1 MRPGASSERAVILAP
16 TGRDAAVAA
25 ALIKEAGYYA
35 NICGDL
41 AALMHEIEGGA
52 GLAVIA
58 DEAIKTADLRG
69 LMRWLNDQPSWS
81 DFPIVLLTHQG
92 GGPERNPDAARL
104 GQVLGNV
111 TFIERPFHPT
121 TLVSIVGS
129 AVRGRR
135 RQYQT
140 RAILED
146 LTESEGL
153 LQTALNAGHL
163 GALELHL
170 PEFELEAS
178 DTCKAFFGRKPG
190 DPFSYQDLLAA
201 VHPDDRARRLEVLER
216 AIKTGKDY
224 SIEYRNIWPDGSQH
238 WVDVRARAVRRPD
251 GSIKSLVGVS
261 SDITARKVA
270 EIERENLLAQLAA
283 ERTALAELT
292 ATLEQRVEQRTA
304 DLMKEV
310 AAREKAQEQL
320 RQAQKMETIGQLTG
334 GVAHD
339 FNNLLMA
346 VMGNLDLLRKRIPDD
361 PRLHRLID
369 GALQGAERGASLTQ
383 RLLAF
388 ARQQDLRAVPVD
400 LRALIQG
407 MIDLLERSLGPRV
420 ALRLDLPEG
429 LPPARVD
436 ANQLELAILNLA
448 INARDAMPDG
458 GSIDIRVAEYQASDD
473 PALKPGRYLKL
484 SVIDT
489 GKGMTPEILK
499 RAVEP
504 FFSSKPLGKGTG
516 LGLSMVHGLAVQLGG
531 ALQLIEHGR
540 KGHHRDAGAAGRD
553 RGAGSRK
560 SRAQRRNKV
569 NRSAVIL
576 FVDDDPLIAMSTTEM
591 LEDLGHQRDRRQFR
605 PACARHHQERAAD
618 RPDDDRSCDARHDR
632 HRTGRGL
639 ARGAAVAADPAR
651 DRLCRTARRRPARS
665 AAAGKALSPGPVARP
680 ARSIAGRLNACR
692 ISLAPLLRRSAS
704 RCGGPA
710 AGPQRSATLSRGS
723 GLNAPLTIPP
733 QQSSPR
739 PFAASGGGPRPST
752 AVEGDATWISR
763 RFLQK
768 RRQPSTRSGPGSPM
782 RSSGIRC
789 AAACSSTS
797 SACPAPAR
805 ATGPSACSRSRPMR
819 CGRRPISSPTSRTP
833 TIWPSRPDF
842 RRFRLFCPLKSTAA
856 TAAARLSLN

>member
-1 MRPGASSERAVILAP
+1 VKPGASSERAVILAP
-16 TGRDAAVAA
+16 IGRDATVAA
-25 ALIKEAGYYA
+25 ALIREAGFFA
-35 NICGDL
+35 NIAGDL
-41 AALMHEIEGGA
+41 SALMHEVEAGA

-58 DEAIKTADLRG
+58 EEAIKTADLRS
-69 LMRWLNDQPSWS
+69 LVNWLNDQPSWS

-104 GQVLGNV
+104 GEALGNV

-129 AVRGRR
+129 AVRARR

-178 DTCKAFFGRKPG
+178 DTCKTFYGRKPG
-190 DPFSYQDLLAA
+190 DSFSYQDLLAA
-201 VHPDDRARRLEVLER
+201 VHPDDRAPRQEALDRSIR
-216 AIKTGKDY
+216 SGKDY
-224 SIEYRNIWPDGSQH
+224 SFEYRNIWPDGSVH

-261 SDITARKVA
+261 TDITARKTL

-292 ATLEQRVEQRTA
+292 ATLEQRVEERTA
-304 DLMKEV
+304 ELMKEV

-388 ARQQDLRAVPVD
+388 ARQQDLKAVPVD
-400 LRALIQG
+400 LGALIQG
-407 MIDLLERSLGPRV
+407 MIDLLERSLGPRI
-420 ALRLDLPEG
+420 ALRMNIPAN
-429 LPPARVD
+429 LPPARID

-458 GSIDIRVAEYQASDD
+458 GSIDIKVTEFRASGD
-473 PALKPGRYLKL
+473 ATLQPGGYLKV

-489 GKGMTPEILK
+489 GKGMTRDILK
-499 RAVEP
+499 KAIEP

-531 ALQLIEHGR
+531 ALQLSSTVG
-540 KGHHRDAGAAGRD
+540 KGTTATLILPVATAAPE
-553 RGAGSRK
+553 AESP
-560 SRAQRRNKV
+560 AQVAPKV

-576 FVDDDPLIAMSTTEM
+576 FVDDDPLIAMSTMEM
-591 LEDLGHQRDRRQFR
+591 LEDLGHRVIGANSGLHALDIIKSEQPIDLMMTDHVMPGMTGIELAAASREVR
-605 PACARHHQERAAD
+605 PSLPILLATGYADLPEGAQLDLPRLAKPYHQD
-618 RPDDDRSCDARHDR
+618 Q
-632 HRTGRGL
+632 L
-639 ARGAAVAADPAR
+639 R
-651 DRLCRTARRRPARS
+651 DRLDQ
-665 AAAGKALSPGPVARP
+665 
-680 ARSIAGRLNACR
+680 
-692 ISLAPLLRRSAS
+692 LL
-704 RCGGPA
+704 G
-710 AGPQRSATLSRGS
+710 
-723 GLNAPLTIPP
+723 
-733 QQSSPR
+733 
-739 PFAASGGGPRPST
+739 
-752 AVEGDATWISR
+752 
-763 RFLQK
+763 
-768 RRQPSTRSGPGSPM
+768 
-782 RSSGIRC
+782 
-789 AAACSSTS
+789 
-797 SACPAPAR
+797 
-805 ATGPSACSRSRPMR
+805 
-819 CGRRPISSPTSRTP
+819 
-833 TIWPSRPDF
+833 
-842 RRFRLFCPLKSTAA
+842 
-856 TAAARLSLN
+856 

>member
-1 MRPGASSERAVILAP
+1 VRPGASSERAVILAP
-16 TGRDAAVAA
+16 TGRDASVAA
-25 ALIKEAGYYA
+25 ALIKEAGFYA
-35 NICGDL
+35 NICGDI
-41 AALMHEIEGGA
+41 AGLMREIEGGA

-69 LMRWLNDQPSWS
+69 LMRWLSDQPSWS

-92 GGPERNPDAARL
+92 GGPERNPDAVRL

-121 TLVSIVGS
+121 TLVSVVGS

-140 RAILED
+140 RAILEN

-178 DTCKAFFGRKPG
+178 DTCRAFFGRKP
-190 DPFSYQDLLAA
+190 DEPFSYQDLVAA
-201 VHPDDRARRLEVLER
+201 VHPDDRARRSEVVDLT
-216 AIKTGKDY
+216 IKSGKDY
-224 SIEYRNIWPDGSQH
+224 SIEYRNVWPDGSQH

-261 SDITARKVA
+261 SDITARKIA

-346 VMGNLDLLRKRIPDD
+346 VMGNLDLLRKRLPND

-388 ARQQDLRAVPVD
+388 ARQQDLRPVPMD
-400 LRALIQG
+400 LRGLIQG
-407 MIDLLERSLGPRV
+407 MIDLLERSLGPRI
-420 ALRLDLPEG
+420 ALRLELPEG

-436 ANQLELAILNLA
+436 ANQLELAVLNLA

-458 GSIDIRVAEYQASDD
+458 GSIDVRIAECQVSGDA
-473 PALKPGRYLKL
+473 ALTSGRYLKL

-489 GKGMTPEILK
+489 GTGMSPEILK
-499 RAVEP
+499 RAIEP

-531 ALQLIEHGR
+531 ALQLASTVG
-540 KGHHRDAGAAGRD
+540 KGTAATLMLPV
-553 RGAGSRK
+553 ATAAPEAEMP
-560 SRAQRRNKV
+560 AQTFQKV

-591 LEDLGHQRDRRQFR
+591 LEDLGHHVIGANSGLHALDILRSEQPLDLMMTDHAMPGMTGMELAAASRQVR
-605 PACARHHQERAAD
+605 PSLPILLATGYAELPEGAQVDLPRLAKPYHQD
-618 RPDDDRSCDARHDR
+618 Q
-632 HRTGRGL
+632 L
-639 ARGAAVAADPAR
+639 R
-651 DRLCRTARRRPARS
+651 DRLD
-665 AAAGKALSPGPVARP
+665 K
-680 ARSIAGRLNACR
+680 
-692 ISLAPLLRRSAS
+692 LL
-704 RCGGPA
+704 G
-710 AGPQRSATLSRGS
+710 
-723 GLNAPLTIPP
+723 
-733 QQSSPR
+733 
-739 PFAASGGGPRPST
+739 
-752 AVEGDATWISR
+752 
-763 RFLQK
+763 
-768 RRQPSTRSGPGSPM
+768 
-782 RSSGIRC
+782 
-789 AAACSSTS
+789 
-797 SACPAPAR
+797 
-805 ATGPSACSRSRPMR
+805 
-819 CGRRPISSPTSRTP
+819 
-833 TIWPSRPDF
+833 
-842 RRFRLFCPLKSTAA
+842 
-856 TAAARLSLN
+856 

>member
-1 MRPGASSERAVILAP
+1 VKPGASSERAVILAP
-16 TGRDAAVAA
+16 IGRDAAVAA
-25 ALIKEAGYYA
+25 ALIREAGFYA
-35 NICGDL
+35 NIAGDL
-41 AALMHEIEGGA
+41 TALLHDIERGA

-58 DEAIKTADLRG
+58 EEAIKTADLRG
-69 LMRWLNDQPSWS
+69 LVKWLNEQPSWS

-104 GQVLGNV
+104 GQALGNV

-178 DTCKAFFGRKPG
+178 DTCKTFYGRKPG
-190 DPFSYQDLLAA
+190 DTFTYQDLLDA
-201 VHPDDRARRLEVLER
+201 VHPDDRAPRQQVLDR
-216 AIKTGKDY
+216 SIRTGKDY
-224 SIEYRNIWPDGSQH
+224 SFEYRNIWPDGSVH
-238 WVDVRARAVRRPD
+238 WVDVRARAVRRRD

-261 SDITARKVA
+261 SDITTRKTL

-292 ATLEQRVEQRTA
+292 ETLEQRVDERSA
-304 DLMKEV
+304 ELMKEV

-346 VMGNLDLLRKRIPDD
+346 VMGNLDLLRKRVPDD

-369 GALQGAERGASLTQ
+369 GALQGAERGAALTQ

-388 ARQQDLRAVPVD
+388 ARQQDLKAAPVD
-400 LRALIQG
+400 LGGLITG
-407 MIDLLERSLGPRV
+407 MLNLFERTLGPRIV
-420 ALRLDLPEG
+420 IRLDIPDN
-429 LPPARVD
+429 LPPAMID

-448 INARDAMPDG
+448 INSRDAMPDG
-458 GSIDIRVAEYQASDD
+458 GSIDIKVAQYRSAGD
-473 PALKPGRYLKL
+473 ATLRPGNYLKV

-499 RAVEP
+499 KAIEP

-531 ALQLIEHGR
+531 ALQLTSTVGNGTTATLILPV
-540 KGHHRDAGAAGRD
+540 ATAAPE
-553 RGAGSRK
+553 AE
-560 SRAQRRNKV
+560 SRAQFAPKI

-576 FVDDDPLIAMSTTEM
+576 YVDDDPLIAMSTMEM
-591 LEDLGHQRDRRQFR
+591 LEDLGHQVIGANSGLHALDIIKSEQPIDLMMTDHVMPGMTGIELAAASREVR
-605 PACARHHQERAAD
+605 PSLPILLATGYADLPEGAQLELPRLAKPYHQD
-618 RPDDDRSCDARHDR
+618 Q
-632 HRTGRGL
+632 L
-639 ARGAAVAADPAR
+639 R
-651 DRLCRTARRRPARS
+651 DRLDQ
-665 AAAGKALSPGPVARP
+665 
-680 ARSIAGRLNACR
+680 
-692 ISLAPLLRRSAS
+692 LL
-704 RCGGPA
+704 G
-710 AGPQRSATLSRGS
+710 
-723 GLNAPLTIPP
+723 
-733 QQSSPR
+733 
-739 PFAASGGGPRPST
+739 
-752 AVEGDATWISR
+752 
-763 RFLQK
+763 
-768 RRQPSTRSGPGSPM
+768 
-782 RSSGIRC
+782 
-789 AAACSSTS
+789 
-797 SACPAPAR
+797 
-805 ATGPSACSRSRPMR
+805 
-819 CGRRPISSPTSRTP
+819 
-833 TIWPSRPDF
+833 
-842 RRFRLFCPLKSTAA
+842 
-856 TAAARLSLN
+856 

>member
-1 MRPGASSERAVILAP
+1 MKPGASSERAVILAP
-16 TGRDAAVAA
+16 NGRDASVAA

-35 NICGDL
+35 NVCGDL
-41 AALMHEIEGGA
+41 AALMQEVESGA

-69 LMRWLNDQPSWS
+69 LTRWLNDQPSWS
-81 DFPIVLLTHQG
+81 DFPIVLLTRQG
-92 GGPERNPDAARL
+92 GGPERNPDAVRL

-140 RAILED
+140 RAILAD

-153 LQTALNAGHL
+153 LQTALSAGHL

-170 PEFELEAS
+170 PELELEAS
-178 DTCKAFFGRKPG
+178 DTCKAFFGRKR
-190 DPFSYQDLLAA
+190 DEVFSYQDLLAS
-201 VHPDDRARRLEVLER
+201 VHPDDRTRRAEVLGQT
-216 AIKTGKDY
+216 IKTGRDY

-270 EIERENLLAQLAA
+270 EIERDNLLAQLAA

-361 PRLHRLID
+361 ARLHRLID
-369 GALQGAERGASLTQ
+369 GAVQGAERGASLTQ

-388 ARQQDLRAVPVD
+388 ARQQDLRAVAVD

-407 MIDLLERSLGPRV
+407 MGDLLERSLGPRIV
-420 ALRLDLPEG
+420 LRLDIPEG
-429 LPPARVD
+429 LPPARID

-448 INARDAMPDG
+448 INARDAMADG
-458 GSIDIRVAEYQASDD
+458 GSIDIRVAQYRASAD
-473 PALKPGRYLKL
+473 PALQSGDYLKL

-499 RAVEP
+499 RAIEP

-531 ALQLIEHGR
+531 VLQLSSTVG
-540 KGHHRDAGAAGRD
+540 KGTTATLVLPVATAAPE
-553 RGAGSRK
+553 AAIPVPS
-560 SRAQRRNKV
+560 AQKV

-576 FVDDDPLIAMSTTEM
+576 FVDDDPLIAMSTVEM
-591 LEDLGHQRDRRQFR
+591 LEDLGHHVIGVNSGLHALDIIKSEQPIDLMMTDHVMPGMTGIELAAKSREVR
-605 PACARHHQERAAD
+605 PHLPILLATGYAELPEGTQVDLPRLAKPYHQD
-618 RPDDDRSCDARHDR
+618 Q
-632 HRTGRGL
+632 L
-639 ARGAAVAADPAR
+639 R
-651 DRLCRTARRRPARS
+651 DRLDQ
-665 AAAGKALSPGPVARP
+665 
-680 ARSIAGRLNACR
+680 
-692 ISLAPLLRRSAS
+692 LL
-704 RCGGPA
+704 G
-710 AGPQRSATLSRGS
+710 
-723 GLNAPLTIPP
+723 
-733 QQSSPR
+733 
-739 PFAASGGGPRPST
+739 
-752 AVEGDATWISR
+752 
-763 RFLQK
+763 
-768 RRQPSTRSGPGSPM
+768 
-782 RSSGIRC
+782 
-789 AAACSSTS
+789 
-797 SACPAPAR
+797 
-805 ATGPSACSRSRPMR
+805 
-819 CGRRPISSPTSRTP
+819 
-833 TIWPSRPDF
+833 
-842 RRFRLFCPLKSTAA
+842 
-856 TAAARLSLN
+856 

>member
-25 ALIKEAGYYA
+25 ALIQEAGFYA
-35 NICGDL
+35 NIAGDL
-41 AALMHEIEGGA
+41 EALLREVQAGA

-58 DEAIKTADLRG
+58 DEAIKTADLRR
-69 LMRWLNDQPSWS
+69 LVKWLNEQPSWS

-104 GQVLGNV
+104 GEALGNV

-178 DTCKAFFGRKPG
+178 DTCKTFYGRKPA

-201 VHPDDRARRLEVLER
+201 IHPDDRAPRQEALDRS
-216 AIKTGKDY
+216 IKSGKDY
-224 SIEYRNIWPDGSQH
+224 SYEYRIIWPDGSVH
-238 WVDVRARAVRRPD
+238 WIDVRARAVRRPD
-251 GSIKSLVGVS
+251 GSIKSMVGVS
-261 SDITARKVA
+261 TDITARKTS
-270 EIERENLLAQLAA
+270 EIERDNLLSQLAA
-283 ERTALAELT
+283 ERSALAELT
-292 ATLEQRVEQRTA
+292 ATLEQRVEERSA
-304 DLMKEV
+304 ELMKEV

-346 VMGNLDLLRKRIPDD
+346 VMGNLDLLRKRVPDD

-388 ARQQDLRAVPVD
+388 ARQQDLKALPVN
-400 LRALIQG
+400 LGALIHG
-407 MIDLLERSLGPRV
+407 MIDLLERSLGPRI
-420 ALRLDLPEG
+420 ALRLDIPEN

-448 INARDAMPDG
+448 INSRDAMPDG
-458 GSIDIRVAEYQASDD
+458 GSIDIKITECRSSGDATLQ
-473 PALKPGRYLKL
+473 PGGYLKV

-489 GKGMTPEILK
+489 GRGMTPDILK
-499 RAVEP
+499 KAIEP

-531 ALQLIEHGR
+531 ALQLTSTVG
-540 KGHHRDAGAAGRD
+540 KGTTATLILPVATAAVEL
-553 RGAGSRK
+553 ATP
-560 SRAQRRNKV
+560 APVAPKV

-576 FVDDDPLIAMSTTEM
+576 YVDDDPLIAMSTMEM
-591 LEDLGHQRDRRQFR
+591 LEDLGHRVIGANSGLSALDIIKSEQQIDLMMTDHVMPGMTGIELAAASREVR
-605 PACARHHQERAAD
+605 PSLPILLATGYADLPEGAQPELPRLAKPYHQD
-618 RPDDDRSCDARHDR
+618 Q
-632 HRTGRGL
+632 L
-639 ARGAAVAADPAR
+639 R
-651 DRLCRTARRRPARS
+651 DRLDQ
-665 AAAGKALSPGPVARP
+665 
-680 ARSIAGRLNACR
+680 
-692 ISLAPLLRRSAS
+692 LL
-704 RCGGPA
+704 G
-710 AGPQRSATLSRGS
+710 
-723 GLNAPLTIPP
+723 
-733 QQSSPR
+733 
-739 PFAASGGGPRPST
+739 
-752 AVEGDATWISR
+752 
-763 RFLQK
+763 
-768 RRQPSTRSGPGSPM
+768 
-782 RSSGIRC
+782 
-789 AAACSSTS
+789 
-797 SACPAPAR
+797 
-805 ATGPSACSRSRPMR
+805 
-819 CGRRPISSPTSRTP
+819 
-833 TIWPSRPDF
+833 
-842 RRFRLFCPLKSTAA
+842 
-856 TAAARLSLN
+856 

>member
-1 MRPGASSERAVILAP
+1 VKPGASSERAVILAP

-25 ALIKEAGYYA
+25 ALIKEAGFYA
-35 NICGDL
+35 NVCGDL
-41 AALMHEIEGGA
+41 AALLHEIEGGA

-69 LMRWLNDQPSWS
+69 LTRWLNDQPSWS

-111 TFIERPFHPT
+111 TFLERPFHPT

-140 RAILED
+140 RAILAD

-153 LQTALNAGHL
+153 LQTALSAGHL

-170 PEFELEAS
+170 PERELEAS
-178 DTCKAFFGRKPG
+178 DTCKKFFGRRP
-190 DPFSYQDLLAA
+190 DEPFSYQDLVAA
-201 VHPDDRARRLEVLER
+201 VHPDDRARRLDVLDR
-216 AIKTGKDY
+216 TMTTGRDY
-224 SIEYRNIWPDGSQH
+224 RIEYRNIWPDGSQH
-238 WVDVRARAVRRPD
+238 WVDVRARAVHRPD
-251 GSIKSLVGVS
+251 GSIKSLVGVC

-292 ATLEQRVEQRTA
+292 ATLEQRVDQRTA

-346 VMGNLDLLRKRIPDD
+346 VMGNLDLLRKRIPDE

-369 GALQGAERGASLTQ
+369 GAIQGAERGASLTQ

-420 ALRLDLPEG
+420 GLRVEIPEG
-429 LPPARVD
+429 LPLARID
-436 ANQLELAILNLA
+436 TNQLELAILNLA

-458 GSIDIRVAEYQASDD
+458 GSIEIRVDEYQAGND
-473 PALKPGRYLKL
+473 PVLKPGRYLRL

-489 GKGMTPEILK
+489 GMGMTSEILK

-531 ALQLIEHGR
+531 ALQLSSTVG
-540 KGHHRDAGAAGRD
+540 KGTTATLLLPVATSQPEAETSPPAAPK
-553 RGAGSRK
+553 A
-560 SRAQRRNKV
+560 

-591 LEDLGHQRDRRQFR
+591 LEDLGHRVIGASSGPHALDIIRSGQPIDLMMTDHVMPGMTGIELAAASRQMR
-605 PACARHHQERAAD
+605 PSLPILLATGYAELPEGAQLDLPRLAKPYHQD
-618 RPDDDRSCDARHDR
+618 Q
-632 HRTGRGL
+632 L
-639 ARGAAVAADPAR
+639 R
-651 DRLCRTARRRPARS
+651 DRLDQL
-665 AAAGKALSPGPVARP
+665 LS
-680 ARSIAGRLNACR
+680 
-692 ISLAPLLRRSAS
+692 
-704 RCGGPA
+704 
-710 AGPQRSATLSRGS
+710 
-723 GLNAPLTIPP
+723 
-733 QQSSPR
+733 
-739 PFAASGGGPRPST
+739 
-752 AVEGDATWISR
+752 
-763 RFLQK
+763 
-768 RRQPSTRSGPGSPM
+768 
-782 RSSGIRC
+782 
-789 AAACSSTS
+789 
-797 SACPAPAR
+797 
-805 ATGPSACSRSRPMR
+805 
-819 CGRRPISSPTSRTP
+819 
-833 TIWPSRPDF
+833 
-842 RRFRLFCPLKSTAA
+842 
-856 TAAARLSLN
+856 

>member
-1 MRPGASSERAVILAP
+1 MKPGASSERAVILAP
-16 TGRDAAVAA
+16 TGRDASVAA

-35 NICGDL
+35 NVCADL
-41 AALMHEIEGGA
+41 AALMREIEGGA

-69 LMRWLNDQPSWS
+69 LVRWLNDQPSWS

-92 GGPERNPDAARL
+92 GGPERNPDAVRL
-104 GQVLGNV
+104 GQALGNV

-121 TLVSIVGS
+121 TLVSVVGS
-129 AVRGRR
+129 AVKGRR

-178 DTCKAFFGRKPG
+178 DTCKAFFGRKPD

-201 VHPDDRARRLEVLER
+201 VHPDDRARRLDVLEQ
-216 AIKTGKDY
+216 AIKTGRDY

-238 WVDVRARAVRRPD
+238 WVDVRARSVRRLN
-251 GSIKSLVGVS
+251 GSTKSLVGVS
-261 SDITARKVA
+261 SDITARKTA

-346 VMGNLDLLRKRIPDD
+346 VMGNLDLLRKRVPDD

-369 GALQGAERGASLTQ
+369 GAVQGAERGASLTQ

-400 LRALIQG
+400 LRALIKG
-407 MIDLLERSLGPRV
+407 MIDLLERSLGPRIV
-420 ALRLDLPEG
+420 LRMDLPEG

-436 ANQLELAILNLA
+436 ANQLELAVLNLA

-458 GSIDIRVAEYQASDD
+458 GSIDITVAQYQTSND
-473 PALKPGRYLKL
+473 PALKPGGYLKV

-489 GKGMTPEILK
+489 GFGMTPEILK

-531 ALQLIEHGR
+531 ALQLSSTVG
-540 KGHHRDAGAAGRD
+540 KGTTASLVLPVATAAP
-553 RGAGSRK
+553 ATESRTHTVSK
-560 SRAQRRNKV
+560 I

-591 LEDLGHQRDRRQFR
+591 LEDLGHQVIGANSGLHALDIIRSEQPIDLMMTDHVMPGMTGIELAAASREVRPALPILLATGYADLPEGAQLDLPRLAKPYHQDQLRDRRDQ
-605 PACARHHQERAAD
+605 
-618 RPDDDRSCDARHDR
+618 
-632 HRTGRGL
+632 
-639 ARGAAVAADPAR
+639 
-651 DRLCRTARRRPARS
+651 
-665 AAAGKALSPGPVARP
+665 
-680 ARSIAGRLNACR
+680 
-692 ISLAPLLRRSAS
+692 LL
-704 RCGGPA
+704 G
-710 AGPQRSATLSRGS
+710 
-723 GLNAPLTIPP
+723 
-733 QQSSPR
+733 
-739 PFAASGGGPRPST
+739 
-752 AVEGDATWISR
+752 
-763 RFLQK
+763 
-768 RRQPSTRSGPGSPM
+768 
-782 RSSGIRC
+782 
-789 AAACSSTS
+789 
-797 SACPAPAR
+797 
-805 ATGPSACSRSRPMR
+805 
-819 CGRRPISSPTSRTP
+819 
-833 TIWPSRPDF
+833 
-842 RRFRLFCPLKSTAA
+842 
-856 TAAARLSLN
+856 

>member
-1 MRPGASSERAVILAP
+1 VKPGASSQRAVILAP
-16 TGRDAAVAA
+16 TGRDGVVAA
-25 ALIKEAGYYA
+25 ALIKEAGFYA
-35 NICGDL
+35 NVCADL
-41 AALMHEIEGGA
+41 AALLHEIEGGA

-69 LMRWLNDQPSWS
+69 LVRWLHDQPSWS

-92 GGPERNPDAARL
+92 GGPERNPDAVRL

-135 RQYQT
+135 RQYET

-146 LTESEGL
+146 LTESESL

-170 PEFELEAS
+170 PELELEAS

-190 DPFSYQDLLAA
+190 EPFSYRELLASI
-201 VHPDDRARRLEVLER
+201 HPEDRARRLEVLDQT
-216 AIKTGKDY
+216 IKTGRDY
-224 SIEYRNIWPDGSQH
+224 SIEYRTIWPDGSQH
-238 WVDVRARAVRRPD
+238 WVDVRARAVRGPD
-251 GSIKSLVGVS
+251 GSIRSLVGVS
-261 SDITARKVA
+261 SDITARKTA

-334 GVAHD
+334 GIAHD

-346 VMGNLDLLRKRIPDD
+346 VMGNLDLLRKRIPDE
-361 PRLHRLID
+361 PRLRRLID
-369 GALQGAERGASLTQ
+369 GAMQGAERGASLTQ

-400 LRALIQG
+400 LRALVQG

-458 GSIDIRVAEYQASDD
+458 GSIDIRVAEYQAGGD
-473 PALKPGRYLKL
+473 PALKSGRYLKL

-489 GKGMTPEILK
+489 GKGMTADILK
-499 RAVEP
+499 RAIEP
-504 FFSSKPLGKGTG
+504 FYSSKPLGKGTG
-516 LGLSMVHGLAVQLGG
+516 LGLSMVHGLTVQLGG
-531 ALQLIEHGR
+531 ALQLSSTVG
-540 KGHHRDAGAAGRD
+540 KGTTATLILPVATTAPEAESPVHAVP
-553 RGAGSRK
+553 
-560 SRAQRRNKV
+560 KV

-591 LEDLGHQRDRRQFR
+591 LEDLGHHVIGASSGMHALDIIRSDQPIDLMLTDHVMPGMTGIELAAASRQLR
-605 PACARHHQERAAD
+605 PALPILLATGYAELPEGAQLNLPRLAKPYHQD
-618 RPDDDRSCDARHDR
+618 Q
-632 HRTGRGL
+632 L
-639 ARGAAVAADPAR
+639 R
-651 DRLCRTARRRPARS
+651 DRLDQLLGGDERE
-665 AAAGKALSPGPVARP
+665 
-680 ARSIAGRLNACR
+680 
-692 ISLAPLLRRSAS
+692 SL
-704 RCGGPA
+704 
-710 AGPQRSATLSRGS
+710 
-723 GLNAPLTIPP
+723 
-733 QQSSPR
+733 SSP
-739 PFAASGGGPRPST
+739 PLVAHP
-752 AVEGDATWISR
+752 E
-763 RFLQK
+763 
-768 RRQPSTRSGPGSPM
+768 
-782 RSSGIRC
+782 
-789 AAACSSTS
+789 AC
-797 SACPAPAR
+797 
-805 ATGPSACSRSRPMR
+805 
-819 CGRRPISSPTSRTP
+819 
-833 TIWPSRPDF
+833 
-842 RRFRLFCPLKSTAA
+842 L
-856 TAAARLSLN
+856 

>member
-1 MRPGASSERAVILAP
+1 VRPGASSERAVILAP
-16 TGRDAAVAA
+16 IGRDAAVAA
-25 ALIKEAGYYA
+25 ALIQEAGFYA
-35 NICGDL
+35 NIAGDL
-41 AALMHEIEGGA
+41 AALMHELEAGA

-58 DEAIKTADLRG
+58 DEAIKTADLRT
-69 LMRWLNDQPSWS
+69 LVKWLNEQPSWS

-104 GQVLGNV
+104 GQALGNV

-153 LQTALNAGHL
+153 LQTALNAGRL

-178 DTCKAFFGRKPG
+178 DSCKTFYGRKPA
-190 DPFSYQDLLAA
+190 DPFTYQDLLAA
-201 VHPDDRARRLEVLER
+201 IHPDDRAPRQEVLDR
-216 AIKTGKDY
+216 SIKTGKDY
-224 SIEYRNIWPDGSQH
+224 SFEYRNIWPDGSVH

-261 SDITARKVA
+261 TDITARKTF
-270 EIERENLLAQLAA
+270 EIERENLLAQLAS
-283 ERTALAELT
+283 ERTALAEMT
-292 ATLEQRVEQRTA
+292 ATLEQRVEERTTE
-304 DLMKEV
+304 LMKEV

-346 VMGNLDLLRKRIPDD
+346 VMGNLDLLRKRVPDD

-388 ARQQDLRAVPVD
+388 ARQQDLRALPVN
-400 LRALIQG
+400 LGALIQG
-407 MIDLLERSLGPRV
+407 MIDLLERSLGPRI
-420 ALRLDLPEG
+420 ALRLDIPEN

-448 INARDAMPDG
+448 INSRDAMPDG
-458 GSIDIRVAEYQASDD
+458 GSIDIKVAECRSSGDATLQ
-473 PALKPGRYLKL
+473 PGNYLKV

-489 GKGMTPEILK
+489 GKGMTPDILK
-499 RAVEP
+499 KAIEP

-531 ALQLIEHGR
+531 TLQLISTVG
-540 KGHHRDAGAAGRD
+540 KGTTATLILPVATAAPE
-553 RGAGSRK
+553 AESP
-560 SRAQRRNKV
+560 AHVATKV

-576 FVDDDPLIAMSTTEM
+576 FVDDDPLIAMSTMEM
-591 LEDLGHQRDRRQFR
+591 LEDLGHKVIGANSGLHALDIIKSEQPIDLMMTDHVMPGMTGIELAAASREVR
-605 PACARHHQERAAD
+605 PSLPILLATGYADLPEGAQLDLPRLAKPYHQD
-618 RPDDDRSCDARHDR
+618 Q
-632 HRTGRGL
+632 L
-639 ARGAAVAADPAR
+639 R
-651 DRLCRTARRRPARS
+651 DRLDQ
-665 AAAGKALSPGPVARP
+665 
-680 ARSIAGRLNACR
+680 
-692 ISLAPLLRRSAS
+692 LL
-704 RCGGPA
+704 G
-710 AGPQRSATLSRGS
+710 
-723 GLNAPLTIPP
+723 
-733 QQSSPR
+733 
-739 PFAASGGGPRPST
+739 
-752 AVEGDATWISR
+752 
-763 RFLQK
+763 
-768 RRQPSTRSGPGSPM
+768 
-782 RSSGIRC
+782 
-789 AAACSSTS
+789 
-797 SACPAPAR
+797 
-805 ATGPSACSRSRPMR
+805 
-819 CGRRPISSPTSRTP
+819 
-833 TIWPSRPDF
+833 
-842 RRFRLFCPLKSTAA
+842 
-856 TAAARLSLN
+856 

>member
-1 MRPGASSERAVILAP
+1 L
-16 TGRDAAVAA
+16 VAA
-25 ALIKEAGYYA
+25 ALIKEAGFFA
-35 NICGDL
+35 DICGDIL
-41 AALMHEIEGGA
+41 ALLHEIERGA

-69 LMRWLNDQPSWS
+69 LRGWLSAQPSWS

-92 GGPERNPDAARL
+92 GGPERNPDAMRL

-121 TLVSIVGS
+121 TLVSVVGS

-163 GALELHL
+163 GALELQL

-178 DTCKAFFGRKPG
+178 NTCKKFFGRGPG
-190 DPFSYQDLLAA
+190 DSFTYQDLLAA
-201 VHPDDRARRLEVLER
+201 VHPEDRAVYFEALDR
-216 AIKTGKDY
+216 AVNTGSDY
-224 SIEYRNIWPDGSQH
+224 RIEYRNIWPDGSPH
-238 WVDVRARAVRRPD
+238 WIDVRARAVRWPD
-251 GSIKSLVGVS
+251 GRIKSLVGVL

-310 AAREKAQEQL
+310 AARERAQEQL
-320 RQAQKMETIGQLTG
+320 RQAQKIETIGQLTG

-346 VMGNLDLLRKRIPDD
+346 VMGNLDLLRKRVPDD

-369 GALQGAERGASLTQ
+369 GAVQGAERGASLTQ

-388 ARQQDLRAVPVD
+388 ARQQDLRSVSVD
-400 LRALIQG
+400 LSVLVQG

-420 ALRLDLPEG
+420 RLRLDLPRG

-436 ANQLELAILNLA
+436 ANQLELAVLNLA

-458 GSIDIRVAEYQASDD
+458 GTIDIGISEYQAGGDLA
-473 PALKPGRYLKL
+473 PRAGRYLKL

-489 GKGMTPEILK
+489 GMGMTPEILK
-499 RAVEP
+499 RAIEP

-531 ALQLIEHGR
+531 ALHLASTLGKGTTAALILPVASNAPEADSPAHV
-540 KGHHRDAGAAGRD
+540 
-553 RGAGSRK
+553 
-560 SRAQRRNKV
+560 AQSV

-576 FVDDDPLIAMSTTEM
+576 FVDDDPLIAMSTHRNA
-591 LEDLGHQRDRRQFR
+591 GRSRPPCDRRQLR
-605 PACARHHQERAAD
+605 RARARHHQEPAAD
-618 RPDDDRSCDARHDR
+618 RSDADRSCDARHDR
-632 HRTGRGL
+632 
-639 ARGAAVAADPAR
+639 
-651 DRLCRTARRRPARS
+651 C
-665 AAAGKALSPGPVARP
+665 
-680 ARSIAGRLNACR
+680 
-692 ISLAPLLRRSAS
+692 
-704 RCGGPA
+704 
-710 AGPQRSATLSRGS
+710 
-723 GLNAPLTIPP
+723 
-733 QQSSPR
+733 
-739 PFAASGGGPRPST
+739 
-752 AVEGDATWISR
+752 
-763 RFLQK
+763 
-768 RRQPSTRSGPGSPM
+768 
-782 RSSGIRC
+782 
-789 AAACSSTS
+789 
-797 SACPAPAR
+797 
-805 ATGPSACSRSRPMR
+805 
-819 CGRRPISSPTSRTP
+819 
-833 TIWPSRPDF
+833 
-842 RRFRLFCPLKSTAA
+842 
-856 TAAARLSLN
+856 

>member
-1 MRPGASSERAVILAP
+1 VTPGGTSERAVILAP
-16 TGRDAAVAA
+16 TGRDASVAA
-25 ALIKEAGYYA
+25 ALIKEAGYHA
-35 NICGDL
+35 NVCGDL
-41 AALMHEIEGGA
+41 AALMHEIECGA

-69 LMRWLNDQPSWS
+69 LMRWLNEQPSWS

-121 TLVSIVGS
+121 TLVSVVGS

-140 RAILED
+140 RAILEE
-146 LTESEGL
+146 LIESESL

-178 DTCKAFFGRKPG
+178 GTCKKFFGREPG
-190 DPFSYQDLLAA
+190 EPFSYLDLLAA
-201 VHPDDRARRLEVLER
+201 VHPEDRARRLEVLDQ
-216 AIKTGKDY
+216 AIRTGKDY

-238 WVDVRARAVRRPD
+238 WVDVRARAVRGPD
-251 GSIKSLVGVS
+251 GSLRSLVGVS
-261 SDITARKVA
+261 TDITARKVA

-420 ALRLDLPEG
+420 ALRVDIPEG
-429 LPPARVD
+429 LPPARID

-458 GSIDIRVAEYQASDD
+458 GSIDITVAQYQAGGD
-473 PALKPGRYLKL
+473 PVLQSGSYLKL

-489 GKGMTPEILK
+489 GTGMTPEILK

-516 LGLSMVHGLAVQLGG
+516 LGLSMVHGLVVQLGG
-531 ALQLIEHGR
+531 ALQISSTVG
-540 KGHHRDAGAAGRD
+540 KGTAATLMLPV
-553 RGAGSRK
+553 ATNAPKAES
-560 SRAQRRNKV
+560 AVQTVHKV

-591 LEDLGHQRDRRQFR
+591 LEDLGHHVIGASSGLHALDIIRSGRPIDLMLTDHVMPGMTGVELAAASRQLR
-605 PACARHHQERAAD
+605 PSLPILLATGYAELPEGAQLDLPRLAKPYHQD
-618 RPDDDRSCDARHDR
+618 Q
-632 HRTGRGL
+632 L
-639 ARGAAVAADPAR
+639 R
-651 DRLCRTARRRPARS
+651 DRLDQLLGGAERDALSDHPVTARP
-665 AAAGKALSPGPVARP
+665 
-680 ARSIAGRLNACR
+680 
-692 ISLAPLLRRSAS
+692 
-704 RCGGPA
+704 
-710 AGPQRSATLSRGS
+710 
-723 GLNAPLTIPP
+723 
-733 QQSSPR
+733 
-739 PFAASGGGPRPST
+739 
-752 AVEGDATWISR
+752 E
-763 RFLQK
+763 
-768 RRQPSTRSGPGSPM
+768 
-782 RSSGIRC
+782 
-789 AAACSSTS
+789 
-797 SACPAPAR
+797 
-805 ATGPSACSRSRPMR
+805 
-819 CGRRPISSPTSRTP
+819 
-833 TIWPSRPDF
+833 
-842 RRFRLFCPLKSTAA
+842 
-856 TAAARLSLN
+856 ARL